1 MRRRPNKIADADPV
15 NRSFPSALL
24 NASVEQLTRPASG
37 DFFIVGD
44 LPHGA
49 PPVRNFVR
57 SELRVANKVRICGH
71 LLKIEDPR
79 ETPSMIGTLIMRN
92 LPVREIHRTR

>member
-1 MRRRPNKIADADPV
+1 MRRCPNEFADPDPV
-15 NRSFPSALL
+15 NSSLPSSLL
-24 NASVEQLTRPASG
+24 NAPVEKLRSPATRDLFIAG
-37 DFFIVGD
+37 DFPNG
-44 LPHGA
+44 
-49 PPVRNFVR
+49 PPTVRNFVR
-57 SELRVANKVRICGH
+57 SELRVAHEVRIRGH